1 MHKHM
6 MSLWGTFHKKTK
18 NGVRVEL
25 MEEKKGKYISER
37 RITYKHP
44 RGPEGPSVLVS
55 MMSFVLS
62 NDQMKWLAEI
72 IVPIC

>member
-1 MHKHM
+1 MYKHM
-6 MSLWGTFHKKTK
+6 MSLWGTFPKKTK

-25 MEEKKGKYISER
+25 MGEKKEKCISER
-37 RITYKHP
+37 RIIYKHP

-62 NDQMKWLAEI
+62 NEQMKLLAEI
-72 IVPIC
+72 IVPIY